1 MYDVDVRYAL
11 HDIVMDLARS
21 CYHDCDDALRSRGFK
36 SRVISKNPQSW
47 IKSKTRLSSSTID
60 FIYVQNPRPSK
71 GSFSDQSDYRLVL

>member
-36 SRVISKNPQSW
+36 SRVISK
-47 IKSKTRLSSSTID
+47 KSSVVDQKQDTFVVFNYRFHLRTE
-60 FIYVQNPRPSK
+60 PSPIQ
-71 GSFSDQSDYRLVL
+71 GFFL